1 MEQLLLDTLRS
12 MATSLISD
20 TRQRLTGIVGLERF
34 DRGGVVVGRALTV
47 KTRATDNLA
56 VYKAMIQAQ
65 PGDFLVIEAGGEGGN
80 AIVGGL
86 IALQLEKLGC
96 VGVIVDGAVRDTDEL
111 KRSETLACFAKAVS
125 HKGPFKTGPGMVN
138 VPVSICGQI
147 VNPGDVV
154 VADDDGIVTFPPDE
168 ASAVVAAVEER
179 RRVEAGIMSE
189 INTAPR
195 EMTWVKRILETAGE
209 TISDPFEKSC

>member
-80 AIVGGL
+80 AIVG
-86 IALQLEKLGC
+86 
-96 VGVIVDGAVRDTDEL
+96 
-111 KRSETLACFAKAVS
+111 
-125 HKGPFKTGPGMVN
+125 
-138 VPVSICGQI
+138 
-147 VNPGDVV
+147 
-154 VADDDGIVTFPPDE
+154 
-168 ASAVVAAVEER
+168 
-179 RRVEAGIMSE
+179 
-189 INTAPR
+189 
-195 EMTWVKRILETAGE
+195 
-209 TISDPFEKSC
+209 